1 MNPQVKSNPD
11 DTRARIMETA
21 EALFR
26 RLGFA
31 KTAVADIAAE
41 LKMSP
46 ANVYRFFASKNAIV
60 EAICRRCLSQVEE
73 KASAAAR
80 AKGPAGQRI
89 ERLVLEILAYH
100 KENLLIE
107 HRVNEMVLFAIDHM
121 SDAIAQ
127 QGSHPQCRRTDLT
140 GSGTYEIR
148 RARSAS
154 SARATADLIT
164 DAAWSYRSRPVLG
177 GPDASKRHGTC
188 ESQGPPVKSLLL
200 RAITP
205 DGGPCRPPGEATRA
219 CNMMK
224 YEFVSFKVIR
234 HKVSSP

>member
-1 MNPQVKSNPD
+1 VKPQVKTRPD

-60 EAICRRCLSQVEE
+60 EAICRRCLSEVEE
-73 KASAAAR
+73 KAWAAAR
-80 AKGPAGQRI
+80 AKAPASQRF

-107 HRVNEMVLFAIDHM
+107 HRVNEMVLFAMDHM
-121 SDAIAQ
+121 WDTIRAHKEIIRNAAEVILRD
-127 QGSHPQCRRTDLT
+127 GIE
-140 GSGTYEIR
+140 SGEFEPVE
-148 RARSAS
+148 S
-154 SARATADLIT
+154 RATADLIM
-164 DAAWSYRSRPVLG
+164 RSLLSFTHPVLVG
-177 GPDASKRHGTC
+177 QCLEEGQDLEAEARASVRF
-188 ESQGPPVKSLLL
+188 LL

-205 DGGPCRPPGEATRA
+205 RR
-219 CNMMK
+219 
-224 YEFVSFKVIR
+224 
-234 HKVSSP
+234 

>member
-46 ANVYRFFASKNAIV
+46 ANVYRFFASKNAII

-73 KASAAAR
+73 KAWAAAR

-107 HRVNEMVLFAIDHM
+107 HRVNEMVLFAMDHM
-121 SDAIAQ
+121 WDTIRAHREVMRNVTELILRD
-127 QGSHPQCRRTDLT
+127 GIE
-140 GSGTYEIR
+140 SGEFEPVEP
-148 RARSAS
+148 
-154 SARATADLIT
+154 RATADLIM
-164 DAAWSYRSRPVLG
+164 RSVLSFTHPVLVG
-177 GPDASKRHGTC
+177 QCLEEGHDLEAEARASVRF
-188 ESQGPPVKSLLL
+188 LL

-205 DGGPCRPPGEATRA
+205 RR
-219 CNMMK
+219 
-224 YEFVSFKVIR
+224 
-234 HKVSSP
+234 